1 MGLQLLRRAR
11 LRLPVPGNVQ
21 GTISPVIQTTFHPL
35 PTIVVPPETNSKVSD
50 QLLVPPQ
57 AQTMRP
63 EITFGPS
70 NTSVM
75 QREMTPESSD
85 PTVMQPEIASEP
97 SDTSVKPPQVLA
109 AASLETQGNSG
120 VPRSKFGIL
129 IYWFAILNSIVSSTT
144 KRNPPL
150 LPTGFKFHHRHHR
163 PVELS
168 SVDCHPRSC
177 RNHPR
182 SSPVCD

>member
-75 QREMTPESSD
+75 QREMTPEPSD
-85 PTVMQPEIASEP
+85 PTVMQPEITSEP
-97 SDTSVKPPQVLA
+97 SETSVKPARFGRCFIGDSRKLGS
-109 AASLETQGNSG
+109 ASEQIRYTNLLVCYPGELHCIIDDKKK
-120 VPRSKFGIL
+120 P
-129 IYWFAILNSIVSSTT
+129 STT
-144 KRNPPL
+144 TATANW
-150 LPTGFKFHHRHHR
+150 F
-163 PVELS
+163 
-168 SVDCHPRSC
+168 
-177 RNHPR
+177 
-182 SSPVCD
+182 